1 MLCSAGFIVGYSVGE
16 ILKTCWKELLLPI
29 EEEVDF
35 TIFNSEYLYAYKS
48 GLDMHNE
55 CRLRHQDTPELE
67 LRSGFSFSAGIRL
80 PIRT

>member
-1 MLCSAGFIVGYSVGE
+1 MLI
-16 ILKTCWKELLLPI
+16 PI

-35 TIFNSEYLYAYKS
+35 TIFNSEYLYAYKA

-67 LRSGFSFSAGIRL
+67 LRFGF
-80 PIRT
+80 

>member
-1 MLCSAGFIVGYSVGE
+1 M
-16 ILKTCWKELLLPI
+16 LPI

-35 TIFNSEYLYAYKS
+35 TIFNSEYLYAYKA

-67 LRSGFSFSAGIRL
+67 LRPGFPS
-80 PIRT
+80 